1 MPPAAAADTAATI
14 DLILSEATSGD
25 DLAGLLDMVC
35 ERLVAAGMP
44 LWRLSLTMRAI
55 DPTVRALAFVWRR
68 GRGTLADRTPHGAA
82 EEGEAAFRRS
92 PISHLQSKGLYRAR
106 WRLET
111 GEGCDSFPLMA
122 DLRAEGAT
130 EYLMRLVPFG
140 GPTGAALPGVA
151 IAIATDRPGGLGT
164 EEVAA
169 FDALVPALGLASYRF
184 ALAGTA
190 SDLLGVYLGPMT
202 AARVLGGE
210 IRRGRG
216 RAVTAAILV
225 ADLRDFTAFAG
236 REEPHR
242 VVHWLD
248 EHLEAVGA
256 PVAEHGGEVLKL
268 LGDGL
273 LAVFTAEAPG
283 ESEAD
288 ACARALAAAEDALAR
303 TAALNAARRAG
314 NGPELAL
321 ALALHYGEVIYGNV
335 GTARRLDF
343 TVIGRAVNEASRM
356 EKLCGELGHDLLLS
370 GRFALR
376 CGRETTSLG
385 HFALR
390 GVAEELEI
398 AIPRSP

>member
-1 MPPAAAADTAATI
+1 MPPVAAAGPAATI
-14 DLILSEATSGD
+14 DLILSQATSGD
-25 DLAGLLDMVC
+25 DLAGLLDLVC
-35 ERLVAAGMP
+35 ERLVATGVP

-55 DPTVRALAFVWRR
+55 DPTVRALAYVWRR
-68 GRGTLADRTPHGAA
+68 GRGTLADRTPHGADD
-82 EEGEAAFRRS
+82 EGEAAFRRS
-92 PISHLQSKGLYRAR
+92 PISYLQTRGLYRAR
-106 WRLET
+106 WRLEA
-111 GEGCDSFPLMA
+111 GEGFQSFALMA

-130 EYLMRLVPFG
+130 EYLLRLVPFG
-140 GPTGAALPGVA
+140 GPMAAALPGVA
-151 IAIATDRPGGLGT
+151 IAIATDQPGGLGAG
-164 EEVAA
+164 EVAA

-210 IRRGRG
+210 VRRGRG

-242 VVHWLD
+242 VVRWLD
-248 EHLEAVGA
+248 EHLEAAGA
-256 PVAEHGGEVLKL
+256 PVAEHGGEILKL

-283 ESEAD
+283 EAD
-288 ACARALAAAEDALAR
+288 PCARALAAAEEALAR

-321 ALALHYGEVIYGNV
+321 DLALHYGEVIYGNV

-356 EKLCGELGHDLLLS
+356 EKLCGELGHNLLLS
-370 GRFALR
+370 GRFALL

-390 GVAEELEI
+390 GVADELEI
-398 AIPRSP
+398 AIPRPS

>member
-14 DLILSEATSGD
+14 DLILGEATSGD

-82 EEGEAAFRRS
+82 DEGEAAFRRS

-111 GEGCDSFPLMA
+111 VEGCDSFPLMA

-283 ESEAD
+283 ETEAD

-356 EKLCGELGHDLLLS
+356 EKLCGELGHNLLLS
-370 GRFALR
+370 SRFALR

-398 AIPRSP
+398 AVPRSP

>member
-14 DLILSEATSGD
+14 DLILGEATSGD

-44 LWRLSLTMRAI
+44 LWRLSLIMRAI

-82 EEGEAAFRRS
+82 DEGEAAFRRS

-130 EYLMRLVPFG
+130 EYLIRLVPFG

-248 EHLEAVGA
+248 EHLSSCGHDRAHWRVSQ
-256 PVAEHGGEVLKL
+256 AEH
-268 LGDGL
+268 
-273 LAVFTAEAPG
+273 ASWPTPAPRP
-283 ESEAD
+283 AD
-288 ACARALAAAEDALAR
+288 QPRAWPS
-303 TAALNAARRAG
+303 
-314 NGPELAL
+314 NGPDRGGSEPRIRRRTGGGCRQPRPA
-321 ALALHYGEVIYGNV
+321 AS
-335 GTARRLDF
+335 TAGAGGQPGRPRRHPAGL
-343 TVIGRAVNEASRM
+343 
-356 EKLCGELGHDLLLS
+356 
-370 GRFALR
+370 
-376 CGRETTSLG
+376 
-385 HFALR
+385 
-390 GVAEELEI
+390 
-398 AIPRSP
+398 

>member
-1 MPPAAAADTAATI
+1 
-14 DLILSEATSGD
+14 
-25 DLAGLLDMVC
+25 
-35 ERLVAAGMP
+35 MP

-55 DPTVRALAFVWRR
+55 DPTVRALGFVWRR

-82 EEGEAAFRRS
+82 DEGEAAFRRS
-92 PISHLQSKGLYRAR
+92 PISLLQSKGLYRAR

-130 EYLMRLVPFG
+130 EYLMRLVAFG

-151 IAIATDRPGGLGT
+151 IAIATDRPGGLGI

-190 SDLLGVYLGPMT
+190 SDLLSVYLGPMT
-202 AARVLGGE
+202 TARVLGGE

-273 LAVFTAEAPG
+273 LAVFTAEGPA
-283 ESEAD
+283 ETEAD
-288 ACARALAAAEDALAR
+288 ACARPGR
-303 TAALNAARRAG
+303 GRGRAG
-314 NGPELAL
+314 LSL
-321 ALALHYGEVIYGNV
+321 RSV
-335 GTARRLDF
+335 GTFEPVRR
-343 TVIGRAVNEASRM
+343 
-356 EKLCGELGHDLLLS
+356 
-370 GRFALR
+370 
-376 CGRETTSLG
+376 
-385 HFALR
+385 
-390 GVAEELEI
+390 
-398 AIPRSP
+398 

>member
-1 MPPAAAADTAATI
+1 MPPVAAADTAATI

-44 LWRLSLTMRAI
+44 LWRLSLIMRAI

-82 EEGEAAFRRS
+82 DEGEAAYRRS

-164 EEVAA
+164 EEVAV

-184 ALAGTA
+184 ALAGTT

-288 ACARALAAAEDALAR
+288 ACARALAAAEGALAQ
-303 TAALNAARRAG
+303 TAALNTARRTG

-356 EKLCGELGHDLLLS
+356 EKLCGELGHNLLLS
-370 GRFALR
+370 GRFAQR

-398 AIPRSP
+398 AVPRSP